1 MEMYVVHAGNRVD
14 AEDGEAGSRFPV
26 SQVSFV
32 RARLA
37 RLLGQLR
44 PEVVVSAAAAGA
56 DLLMVEEALRLRL
69 AVHVVLPFAMERF
82 RDESVADRGRDWVD
96 AFDRALD
103 AIARRPDDCRLVE
116 HNLEPTPDG
125 FREGNQILL
134 DHARGIAGVAALL
147 AVAVRPRRGGGKS
160 SVTDDFVDR
169 AGTQGVTYIDLDP
182 GVRREDMRR
191 AFVAMPF
198 GTKPND
204 GGAVDCDSVFG
215 KLIVP
220 ALEDA
225 DLEWL
230 RADKEVDTGLIHI
243 GMIEQLGNA
252 DVVVVDTITQNPNVF
267 YELGLRH
274 ALADKTT
281 VLLGPAGDS
290 PPFDVRPIRHFS
302 YRLRGE
308 SIDEFSALETL
319 DSLRQLLDPDRLAQ
333 SRRDSPVFEF
343 FELQRLRLSSR
354 GGSAGAE
361 SRSLELHQR
370 ATEAASNRDTEALV
384 ALVAAARS
392 TPVEQDQRQLVLLR
406 VGIALRELGQYDLA
420 IDTLRNLAYE
430 PAESP
435 FALWAQQLAM
445 SLRRRGEQESDSG
458 GDPEPMW
465 ADAQLLLDQALQVAD
480 DPETCGIAAGLQKRR
495 GLSAQESGDEALAV
509 AHLTAA
515 RDLYQRGFTAAPSDF
530 YTGLNAVTTMRI
542 LGQRLDAP
550 QENLAKARQLLPV
563 VEFFVER
570 ASASASASF
579 WAVVSAAELKFT
591 RHLLDADP
599 TDAEVEAAYL
609 RAAMLRPAP
618 DQAQAVI
625 DQLELYGRLGDPPE
639 LIARLTA
646 RIAPFLHEPSPGG
659 PGR

>member
-1 MEMYVVHAGNRVD
+1 MYVVHAGNRVD
-14 AEDGEAGSRFPV
+14 GEDGSAGSRFPP

-32 RARLA
+32 RLRLA
-37 RLLGQLR
+37 RLLEQLR
-44 PEVVVSAAAAGA
+44 PEVVVSAVAAGA
-56 DLLMVEEALRLRL
+56 DLLMVEEALRLKL
-69 AVHVVLPFAMERF
+69 AVHVVLPFARDQF
-82 RDESVADRGRDWVD
+82 RDESVADRGQDWVD
-96 AFDRALD
+96 AFDRVLD
-103 AIARRPDDCRLVE
+103 AIAHRSVDCRLVE
-116 HNLEPTPDG
+116 HSLEPTPDG

-134 DHARGIAGVAALL
+134 DHARGIAGVGALL
-147 AVAVRPRRGGGKS
+147 AVAVRPRGGETTS

-169 AGTQGVTYIDLDP
+169 AGTQGVACIDLDP

-198 GTKPND
+198 GTKPKD
-204 GGAVDCDSVFG
+204 GGQVDCDSIFG

-230 RADKEVDTGLIHI
+230 RADKEVDAGLIHI
-243 GMIEQLGNA
+243 GMIERLGNA

-319 DSLRQLLDPDRLAQ
+319 ANFRQLLDSDRLAQ
-333 SRRDSPVFEF
+333 SRRDSPVFEY

-354 GGSAGAE
+354 GGSTGEE
-361 SRSLELHQR
+361 SKSLELHQR
-370 ATEAASNRDTEALV
+370 ATKATTNRDTEALV
-384 ALVAAARS
+384 ALVGDARS
-392 TPVEQDQRQLVLLR
+392 APVEQDQRLLVLLR
-406 VGIALRELGQYDLA
+406 VGIALRELGEYGLA
-420 IDTLRNLAYE
+420 IDTLRSVAYE

-435 FALWAQQLAM
+435 FPLWAQQLAM
-445 SLRRRGEQESDSG
+445 SLRRRGEQELNSG
-458 GDPEPMW
+458 RDPEPLW
-465 ADAQLLLDQALQVAD
+465 AEAQLLLDQALQLGD

-495 GLSAQESGDEALAV
+495 GLSAQESGDGALAI

-515 RDLYQRGFTAAPSDF
+515 RELYQRGFTAAPSDF

-542 LGQRLDAP
+542 LGQCLHGP

-570 ASASASASF
+570 ATTSAIASF
-579 WAVVSAAELKFT
+579 WAVVSAAELKLT
-591 RHLLDADP
+591 RHLLDGDP

-609 RAAMLRPAP
+609 KAAMLRPTP
-618 DQAQAVI
+618 DQAEAAI
-625 DQLELYGRLGDPPE
+625 HQLELYGRLGDPPE

-646 RIAPFLHEPSPGG
+646 RIAPFLPEPGSGG
-659 PGR
+659 AAS